1 MEPKTCPFCSYDKT
15 RWLGDDENCLVM
27 IDLYPVT
34 LFHTLIVP
42 RRHVASF
49 FDLTPEEHSSMI
61 TLLTRIRKRIEEAD
75 PTVKGFNIGVNVGEV
90 AGQSIFHCHMHLI
103 PRRVG
108 DVPDPRGGVRG
119 VIPGRRLYR
128 EIT

>member
-1 MEPKTCPFCSYDKT
+1 
-15 RWLGDDENCLVM
+15 M

-42 RRHVASF
+42 RRHVASY
-49 FDLTPEEHSSMI
+49 FDLTPEERLSMN
-61 TLLTRIRKRIEEAD
+61 TLLVQSKKRIENAD
-75 PTVKGFNIGVNVGEV
+75 PSVKGFNIGVNDGEV

-103 PRRVG
+103 PRRAG
-108 DVPDPRGGVRG
+108 DVQDPRGGVRG

-128 EIT
+128 ERV

>member
-1 MEPKTCPFCSYDKT
+1 MKACPFCSYDSH
-15 RWLGDDENCLVM
+15 RVFGLDENCLIM

-42 RRHVASF
+42 RRHVASY
-49 FDLTPEEHSSMI
+49 FDLTPEERLSMN
-61 TLLTRIRKRIEEAD
+61 TLLVQSKKRIENAD
-75 PTVKGFNIGVNVGEV
+75 PSVKGFNIGVNDGEV

-103 PRRVG
+103 PRRAG
-108 DVPDPRGGVRG
+108 DVQDPRGGVRG

-128 EIT
+128 ERV